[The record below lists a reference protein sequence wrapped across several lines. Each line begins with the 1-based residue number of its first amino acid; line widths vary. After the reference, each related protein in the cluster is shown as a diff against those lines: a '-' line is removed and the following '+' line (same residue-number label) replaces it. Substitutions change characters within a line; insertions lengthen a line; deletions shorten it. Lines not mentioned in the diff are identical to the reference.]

1 MKIAQDIN
9 KPVGIVTGEATVS
22 SFQFY
27 AHPDTD
33 LKFGDFVVARL
44 CKEAK
49 DRNCRWGEDGE
60 GVEWV
65 IGTIRGLKNINWLL
79 SEGKSTYTSLELD
92 IREYGESIGENEALI
107 VTVHVLGKVQLNGE
121 KAEVVPTRVPVPNG
135 NRVYLASSDLLRAI
149 YYGGNGYIELGR
161 LIIREDVP
169 VYLNVNELV
178 SRHFA
183 ILAVT
188 GAGKSNTVS
197 VMLWKLV
204 EELGG
209 TVIVL
214 DPHGD
219 YTKLSLPG
227 TGREYVNLIEAKIRP
242 EAMDGEELADLMEI
256 QSNASIQRSYLL
268 RAWDTVLH
276 ENQGIGGREAVKL
289 VHDLLQRWA
298 SEGGGTYWDPH
309 AGQYRDLGEIKSAE
323 KETIMRLTMKV
334 SRFLRN
340 YGHLLSSED
349 IVALIEPGKVNV
361 IDLGPLDEGQMK
373 LVVAKFLEK
382 VFETRM
388 DYEKARKRLDYLRTA
403 YSGNIS
409 AVSDEINELEE
420 FLKGVEK
427 NYPALAEPVMVI
439 VEEAHIFA
447 PHGEKGGA
455 VRILGRIAREGR
467 KFGVGLGLV
476 SQRPS
481 RLSEDVLSQTNT
493 KIIMRIVNPNDQQYV
508 VRASEQVSGEL
519 MSDIAGLGKGE
530 AVIVGQAISLPALV
544 KIYNFKALG
553 GNYGGEDIGAVERWL
568 ERKRRELEEKEKEE
582 LYEEEGIEVDF

>member
-1 MKIAQDIN
+1 MRIIDDPL
-9 KPVGIVTGEATVS
+9 KPVGIVTGEATVG

-27 AHPDTD
+27 AHPDAD

-49 DRNCRWGEDGE
+49 ENRCRDENGA

-65 IGTIRGLKNINWLL
+65 IGTIRGIKNINWLL
-79 SEGKSTYTSLELD
+79 SEGKSTFTSLDLD
-92 IREYGESIGENEALI
+92 LREYGESIGENEALI
-107 VTVHVLGKVQLNGE
+107 ITVHVLGKIKPGNGKVE
-121 KAEVVPTRVPVPNG
+121 IVPSRVPVPNG
-135 NRVYLASSDLLRAI
+135 NRVYVASSELLRAI
-149 YYGGNGYIELGR
+149 YYGGEGFIEVGTLLLR
-161 LIIREDVP
+161 DDVP
-169 VYLNVNELV
+169 IYLNVDELV

-204 EELGG
+204 GELRG

-219 YTKLSLPG
+219 YLRLSLPG
-227 TGREYVNLIEAKIRP
+227 TGTKYVNLIEARIQP
-242 EAMDGEELADLMEI
+242 ETMDGEELADLMEI
-256 QSNASIQRSYLL
+256 QSKATIQRSYLL

-276 ENQGIGGREAVKL
+276 EKPNIGGREAIKA
-289 VHDLLQRWA
+289 LLEVLQDWIA
-298 SEGGGTYWDPH
+298 NAGGRYWDPH
-309 AGQYRDLGEIKSAE
+309 SGRYRDLGEIKAAE
-323 KETIMRLTMKV
+323 RETITRLTMKI

-349 IVALIEPGKVNV
+349 MVAAIKSGMVNV

-373 LVVAKFLEK
+373 LVTAKFLEK

-388 DYEKARKRLDYLRTA
+388 DYEKARKRLEYLVKKYGRD
-403 YSGNIS
+403 IS
-409 AVSDEINELEE
+409 AISEEVEELRG
-420 FLKGVEK
+420 FIRSVEK
-427 NYPALAEPVMVI
+427 NYPALSEPVLVI

-455 VRILGRIAREGR
+455 VRILSRIAREGR
-467 KFGVGLGLV
+467 KFGVGIGLV

-493 KIIMRIVNPNDQQYV
+493 KIIMRIVNPNDQNYV
-508 VRASEQVSGEL
+508 MKASEQLSGEL

-530 AVIVGQAISLPALV
+530 AVVVGQAISLPALV
-544 KIYNFKALG
+544 RIYNFKELG
-553 GNYGGEDIGAVERWL
+553 GEYGGEDIGVVARW
-568 ERKRRELEEKEKEE
+568 RKRFEREREEERKEE
-582 LYEEEGIEVDF
+582 LYAEEGITYEE

>member
-1 MKIAQDIN
+1 MKIAQDPDR
-9 KPVGIVTGEATVS
+9 PVGIVTGEAMVS

-27 AHPDTD
+27 AHPDVD

-49 DRNCRWGEDGE
+49 DRGCRWSDS
-60 GVEWV
+60 VEWV

-107 VTVHVLGKVQLNGE
+107 VTVHVLGKVKLNSE
-121 KAEVVPTRVPVPNG
+121 RAEVVPTRVPVPNG

-149 YYGGNGYIELGR
+149 YYGGNGYIEVGR

-204 EELGG
+204 EGLGG

-227 TGREYVNLIEAKIRP
+227 TGRGYVNPIEAKIRP

-256 QSNASIQRSYLL
+256 QSNASIQRSYLI

-276 ENQGIGGREAVKL
+276 ENQGVGGREAVKL
-289 VHDLLQRWA
+289 VHDLLQRWI
-298 SEGGGTYWDPH
+298 SEGGGEYWDPH
-309 AGQYRDLGEIKSAE
+309 AGKYRDLGDIKSAE
-323 KETIMRLTMKV
+323 KETITRLTMKV

-349 IVALIEPGKVNV
+349 IVASIEPGKVNV

-373 LVVAKFLEK
+373 LVVAKLLEK

-388 DYEKARKRLDYLRTA
+388 DYEKAKKRLDYLRTA
-403 YSGNIS
+403 YSDSIS
-409 AVSDEINELEE
+409 SVAGEIGELEE
-420 FLKGVEK
+420 FLRGVERE
-427 NYPALAEPVMVI
+427 YPALAEPVMVI

-447 PHGEKGGA
+447 PHGEGGGA

-493 KIIMRIVNPNDQQYV
+493 KIIMRIVNPRDQEYV
-508 VRASEQVSGEL
+508 IRASEQVSGEL
-519 MSDIAGLGKGE
+519 MTDIAGLGKGE
-530 AVIVGQAISLPALV
+530 AVIVGQAINLPALV
-544 KIYNFKALG
+544 RIYDFKALG

-568 ERKRRELEEKEKEE
+568 ARKRREEEERKKEE
-582 LYEEEGIEVDF
+582 LYREEGVEIDF